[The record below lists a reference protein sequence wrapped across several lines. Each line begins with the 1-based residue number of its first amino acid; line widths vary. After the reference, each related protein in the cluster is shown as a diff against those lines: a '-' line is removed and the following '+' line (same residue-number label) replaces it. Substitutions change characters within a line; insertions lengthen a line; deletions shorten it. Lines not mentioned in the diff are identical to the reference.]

1 MVFNLGY
8 YAGVKRGVDNLTLY
22 QLLQYEELLIEAT
35 SVKPLATVHHL
46 KPAREKAGK
55 AKYDANRLGLAIAM
69 KARGFPLDAISKR
82 VATIYFHKRT
92 Q

>member
-1 MVFNLGY
+1 MIVNLGH
-8 YAGVKRGVDNLTLY
+8 YAGLKKGVENLTLY
-22 QLLQYEELLIEAT
+22 QLLQYEEILIEPE
-35 SVKPLATVHHL
+35 SVKPLATVHNL
-46 KPAREKAGK
+46 KPAREKDGK

-82 VATIYFHKRT
+82 VATICFHKGT